1 MQGGGASLSS
11 LHASFGFSVHK
22 AGWSET
28 REKRGIFVWG
38 CTTKGPEA
46 ERLSCGRTPLHR
58 HTPTPQLHRTATHA
72 CTYPHPGGAF
82 VGGSFHCGA
91 SGYKKRP
98 YQGGVPGAAALSR
111 SLLLSPEMS
120 RKEMERGGAG
130 GGWSV
135 LQSARNACG
144 CGRFPSK
151 QGCQLRDRAIG
162 GETSARGD
170 PAHLDSLAVELF
182 RSR

>member
-1 MQGGGASLSS
+1 MSSPRPGSQRRLCVWVDHARGGRASLSS
-11 LHASFGFSVHK
+11 LNASLGFPFTK

-120 RKEMERGGAG
+120 RKEMERGGG
-130 GGWSV
+130 GGRLVGSTERTQRVWV
-135 LQSARNACG
+135 
-144 CGRFPSK
+144 
-151 QGCQLRDRAIG
+151 RALSEQTRMPVAG
-162 GETSARGD
+162 
-170 PAHLDSLAVELF
+170 
-182 RSR
+182 